1 MNKETVKQW
10 GEEVSKAYDIL
21 AFGQTERALE
31 ILGTTRDAIRKALQ
45 QQQRPINCG
54 TNYCSCIECVMEN

>member
-1 MNKETVKQW
+1 MNKATVKQW

-31 ILGTTRDAIRKALQ
+31 ILATTRDAIRKELQ
-45 QQQRPINCG
+45 QQALQDLHD
-54 TNYCSCIECVMEN
+54 ENKKLGLYDDY

>member
-45 QQQRPINCG
+45 QQRPINCG